1 MAFSYGHNIKK
12 LKMKKAPNEARNFHV
27 EVISWQSGEKKGKG
41 NRIVE
46 KAVIGEEEGDNI
58 YTIRRNIPNITRAQ
72 AQKQLQNICSE
83 LTKQQF
89 SGSFDTD
96 FFQELTKDRRIVLYG
111 VGMDLSQIY
120 HVETITISG
129 DKDSG
134 IECSVDFT
142 NDITQ

>member
-1 MAFSYGHNIKK
+1 MKNRSFLYQKHFSSVCVANCYV
-12 LKMKKAPNEARNFHV
+12 KMLLNDKE
-27 EVISWQSGEKKGKG
+27 
-41 NRIVE
+41 
-46 KAVIGEEEGDNI
+46 
-58 YTIRRNIPNITRAQ
+58 
-72 AQKQLQNICSE
+72 IC
-83 LTKQQF
+83 
-89 SGSFDTD
+89 
-96 FFQELTKDRRIVLYG
+96 RRIVLYG

>member
-1 MAFSYGHNIKK
+1 MIAAWLSHL
-12 LKMKKAPNEARNFHV
+12 LKEGCL
-27 EVISWQSGEKKGKG
+27 QS
-41 NRIVE
+41 
-46 KAVIGEEEGDNI
+46 
-58 YTIRRNIPNITRAQ
+58 
-72 AQKQLQNICSE
+72 QLK
-83 LTKQQF
+83 T
-89 SGSFDTD
+89 
-96 FFQELTKDRRIVLYG
+96 RIVLYG